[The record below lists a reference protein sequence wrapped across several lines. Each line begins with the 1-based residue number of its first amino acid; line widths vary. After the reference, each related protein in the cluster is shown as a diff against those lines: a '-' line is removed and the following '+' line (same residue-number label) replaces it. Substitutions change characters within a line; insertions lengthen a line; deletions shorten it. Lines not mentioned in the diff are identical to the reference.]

1 MSDVETRFLPLL
13 PLSSG
18 VVLPQM
24 VVPLGI
30 ESDEAKAAADAALA
44 GESLLVLV
52 PRVETDD
59 GPTVYARV
67 GTVAKIEEA
76 GRLPGGTRAVVVRAL
91 HRAIL
96 GAAVPGFGQ
105 ASSGSGLFVQAEPVQ
120 DPAGIPSEHARELM
134 KEYRAVVEAIL
145 EHRHARPL
153 AEALRGIGDVGALAD
168 TAGYS
173 PDLTFE
179 QRIELLETI
188 DVTERLEKALGWAR
202 ETLGELELKARI
214 RTDVSDSMEKRQREF
229 MLRQQMDA
237 IRKELGEDEGDVA
250 AEYRAKIAGMD
261 MPAAVREAVE
271 REIDRLERSGEQSP
285 EHSWIRTW
293 LDTLTELPW
302 GQRSDDRLDLTE
314 ARGILDADH
323 TGLDD
328 VKERIVEHLAV
339 RKLRKDRGLDDSP
352 AEGEP
357 TPARGGSGAILVLV
371 GPPGVGKTSLGESVA
386 RALGRRFVRVALGG
400 VRDEAEI
407 RGHRRTYV
415 GAQPG
420 RIVRALKEAGT
431 MNPVLLLDEVDKLGN
446 DWRGDPT
453 SALLEVLD
461 PAQNHTFRDHYA
473 EVDLDLSDV
482 LFLATANVLDTIPG
496 PLLDRMELLRLDGYT
511 EDEKV
516 TIALGHL
523 LPRQRERNGLQ
534 PGEVEVTDGA
544 VRQVVTGYTREA
556 GVRGLERELG
566 RLLRKAAVKIAA
578 TGAPETVCGGEGR
591 EGSSE
596 ATSRILLDVE
606 DVEKALGRP
615 RFYDEAGDRTGVP
628 GVATGLAVTGAGGDV
643 LFVEAT
649 SMPTDGGGGLAITG
663 QLGDVMKESAEIALS
678 YVRSHA
684 ESLGLPAGA
693 FDKKRFHLHVPA
705 GAVPKD
711 GPSAGVTMTT
721 ALVSLLTG
729 RPVKSTVGMTGEVTL
744 SGRVLPIGGVKQKVL
759 AAHRAGLTEVVLP
772 ARNGPDL
779 DDVPEAVREAMIF
792 HLAEDIGQVLGWALE
807 EAAPTSAAEAA

>member
-1 MSDVETRFLPLL
+1 MSNVETRFLPLL

-24 VVPLGI
+24 VVPLGL
-30 ESDEAKAAADAALA
+30 ESAEAKAAADAALA
-44 GESLLVLV
+44 GEGLLVLV
-52 PRVETDD
+52 PRVETED
-59 GPTVYARV
+59 GPTIYAKV

-76 GRLPGGTRAVVVRAL
+76 GRLPGGTRAVVVRAM

-96 GAAVPGFGQ
+96 GAAVPGFGET
-105 ASSGSGLFVQAEPVQ
+105 SSGDGLFVQAQPVE
-120 DPAGIPSEHARELM
+120 DPAGVPSEHARELM

-153 AEALRGIGDVGALAD
+153 AEALRGIGDAGALAD

-188 DVTERLEKALGWAR
+188 DVTERLEKALAWAR

-214 RTDVSDSMEKRQREF
+214 RTDVNDSMEKRQREF

-237 IRKELGEDEGDVA
+237 IRKELGEDDGDVA
-250 AEYRAKIAGMD
+250 AEYRAKIAEMN
-261 MPAAVREAVE
+261 MPAAVREAVA
-271 REIDRLERSGEQSP
+271 REIDRLERTGEQSP

-302 GQRSDDRLDLTE
+302 GLWSDDRLDLTE
-314 ARGILDADH
+314 AREILDADH

-339 RKLRKDRGLDDSP
+339 RKLRKDRGLDETP
-352 AEGEP
+352 ENGP
-357 TPARGGSGAILVLV
+357 VPARGGSGAILVLV

-386 RALGRRFVRVALGG
+386 RALGRKFVRVALGG

-523 LPRQRERNGLQ
+523 LLRQRERNGLA
-534 PGEVEVTDGA
+534 PGEVEVTDAA
-544 VRQVVTGYTREA
+544 VRKVVTGYTREA

-566 RLLRKAAVKIAA
+566 RLLRKAATRIAA
-578 TGAPETVCGGEGR
+578 GTAQAPLV
-591 EGSSE
+591 
-596 ATSRILLDVE
+596 IDVE
-606 DVEKALGRP
+606 DVEKALGRAK
-615 RFYDEAGDRTGVP
+615 FYDEAADRTGVP

-649 SMPTDGGGGLAITG
+649 SMPAEGGGGLAITG

-684 ESLGLPAGA
+684 GPLGLPGGA

-721 ALVSLLTG
+721 ALVSLLTE
-729 RPVKSTVGMTGEVTL
+729 RPVKSNVGMTGEVTL

-759 AAHRAGLTEVVLP
+759 AAHRAGLTEVILP

-779 DDVPEAVREAMIF
+779 DDVPEAVREAMTF

-807 EAAPTSAAEAA
+807 DGPAAQAA

>member
-13 PLSSG
+13 PLSTG

-24 VVPLGI
+24 VVPLGL

-44 GESLLVLV
+44 NDGLLVLV
-52 PRVETDD
+52 PRIEAED
-59 GPTVYARV
+59 GPTTYSRV

-76 GRLPGGTRAVVVRAL
+76 GRLPGGGRGVLVRGL
-91 HRAIL
+91 HRAVL
-96 GAAVPGFGQ
+96 GAAVPGFGEG
-105 ASSGSGLFVQAEPVQ
+105 AAANGLFVQAEPVE
-120 DPAGIPSEHARELM
+120 DPSGFPSERARELM
-134 KEYRAVVEAIL
+134 KEYRAVVEAVL

-153 AEALRGIGDVGALAD
+153 AEGLRGIGDAGALAD

-179 QRIELLETI
+179 QRIELLETL
-188 DVTERLEKALGWAR
+188 DVTERLEKALAWAR

-214 RTDVSDSMEKRQREF
+214 RSDVSDGMEKRQREF

-237 IRKELGEDEGDVA
+237 IRKELGESDGDVA
-250 AEYRAKIAGMD
+250 AEYRSKIAELT
-261 MPAAVREAVE
+261 MPGAVREAVE
-271 REIDRLERSGEQSP
+271 REIDRLERTGEQSP

-302 GQRSDDRLDLTE
+302 GKRSEDRLDLVE
-314 ARGILDADH
+314 ARAILDADH

-339 RKLRKDRGLDDSP
+339 RKLRKERGLDEVVSDDTTS
-352 AEGEP
+352 
-357 TPARGGSGAILVLV
+357 PARGGSGAILVLV

-431 MNPVLLLDEVDKLGN
+431 MNPVLLLDEVDKLGS

-496 PLLDRMELLRLDGYT
+496 PLLDRMEMLRLDGYT

-523 LPRQRERNGLQ
+523 MPRQRERNGLE
-534 PGEVEVTDGA
+534 PGEVEVTDAA
-544 VRQVVTGYTREA
+544 VR
-556 GVRGLERELG
+556 
-566 RLLRKAAVKIAA
+566 
-578 TGAPETVCGGEGR
+578 
-591 EGSSE
+591 
-596 ATSRILLDVE
+596 
-606 DVEKALGRP
+606 
-615 RFYDEAGDRTGVP
+615 
-628 GVATGLAVTGAGGDV
+628 
-643 LFVEAT
+643 
-649 SMPTDGGGGLAITG
+649 
-663 QLGDVMKESAEIALS
+663 
-678 YVRSHA
+678 RS
-684 ESLGLPAGA
+684 
-693 FDKKRFHLHVPA
+693 
-705 GAVPKD
+705 
-711 GPSAGVTMTT
+711 
-721 ALVSLLTG
+721 
-729 RPVKSTVGMTGEVTL
+729 
-744 SGRVLPIGGVKQKVL
+744 
-759 AAHRAGLTEVVLP
+759 
-772 ARNGPDL
+772 
-779 DDVPEAVREAMIF
+779 
-792 HLAEDIGQVLGWALE
+792 
-807 EAAPTSAAEAA
+807 